1 MRLHLIV
8 IYFHRWYPFIRLA
21 TVTLCNR
28 NLQLFSGHTDQ
39 YFLFI
44 VIYDDRGYVRLVT
57 DDINFCWARTGRRW
71 TRTGSVS
78 FNKSSEVKKVTK
90 TGSGFFKNAAS
101 SIDISRKGPTSGS
114 RWRRRRSPEWA
125 KHFFIQL
132 KSETDQCPN
141 LLAQHSEL
149 IKFNSNFKISLSPF
163 SNVSLSLSI
172 SPT

>member
-57 DDINFCWARTGRRW
+57 DDINFLLGKDWSALNADGI
-71 TRTGSVS
+71 S
-78 FNKSSEVKKVTK
+78 F
-90 TGSGFFKNAAS
+90 
-101 SIDISRKGPTSGS
+101 
-114 RWRRRRSPEWA
+114 
-125 KHFFIQL
+125 L
-132 KSETDQCPN
+132 
-141 LLAQHSEL
+141 
-149 IKFNSNFKISLSPF
+149 
-163 SNVSLSLSI
+163 
-172 SPT
+172 